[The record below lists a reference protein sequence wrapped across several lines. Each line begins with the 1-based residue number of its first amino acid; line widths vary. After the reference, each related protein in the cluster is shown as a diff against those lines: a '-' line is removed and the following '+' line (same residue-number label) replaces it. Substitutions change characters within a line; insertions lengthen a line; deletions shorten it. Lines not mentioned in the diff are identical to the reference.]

1 MSGSMI
7 VDYYIEDVD
16 LSTKNPH
23 MFSDSDYLDT
33 VMMVSTILVDQ
44 IYKEIFILVMA
55 PGK

>member
-7 VDYYIEDVD
+7 VDCYIEGVD
-16 LSTKNPH
+16 SSAKNAQL
-23 MFSDSDYLDT
+23 FTDSDYLDP
-33 VMMVSTILVDQ
+33 VMMVSTTLVGQ